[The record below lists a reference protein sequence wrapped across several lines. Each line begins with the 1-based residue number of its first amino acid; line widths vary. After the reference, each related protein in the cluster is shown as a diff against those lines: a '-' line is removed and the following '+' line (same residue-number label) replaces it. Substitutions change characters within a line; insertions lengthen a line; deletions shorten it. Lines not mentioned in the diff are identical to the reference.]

1 MEDNLHKLII
11 IPYSG
16 DELNAED
23 LLATNKISRPSAVRL
38 LKKYSEQLS
47 RCCLPAAAV
56 TELSVG
62 ITDDG
67 ITLEGKGFGNETV
80 AGLIK
85 GCDSVW
91 LYHVTSGT
99 EMENAECF
107 DSASMR
113 DMFAFA
119 AMLKMNKELNEYF
132 RRDIGLSSPENLLAQ
147 AGRELTEEDNMLL
160 SDLGKEAMDR
170 LGITVDSRGLLRPW
184 NTLWGVIYEK
194 RA

>member
-1 MEDNLHKLII
+1 MHKLII

-99 EMENAECF
+99 ELENAECF

-132 RRDIGLSSPENLLAQ
+132 RRDIGLSSPENLLA
-147 AGRELTEEDNMLL
+147 ACSLFSGGTVSGLDCINSTAARDCFFCIVREQCLDHLYF
-160 SDLGKEAMDR
+160 
-170 LGITVDSRGLLRPW
+170 GLVFI
-184 NTLWGVIYEK
+184 G
-194 RA
+194 